1 MLGLELL
8 GSEETKL
15 VGNKDADFKVV
26 TESNG
31 ARRRSAE
38 VEPQGLFRREQV
50 RGLVGLERVI
60 LLPDKSIKST
70 FQIKRSSVERTA
82 ELCPPQK
89 LLHIHQGFLVLAK
102 GFTGQRAAEERLIE
116 RWVQRQRQVTILQR
130 LRVVA
135 RAQISSSTVAKIPS
149 AS

>member
-50 RGLVGLERVI
+50 RGLVGLQRVI

-70 FQIKRSSVERTA
+70 LQIKRSSVERTA
-82 ELCPPQK
+82 KLCPSQK
-89 LLHIHQGFLVLAK
+89 LLHIY
-102 GFTGQRAAEERLIE
+102 
-116 RWVQRQRQVTILQR
+116 
-130 LRVVA
+130 
-135 RAQISSSTVAKIPS
+135 
-149 AS
+149 